1 MIPPHPYIP
10 CRRTKV
16 EVMARIND
24 KTPEQLAFIIED
36 ELRVLT
42 ENP

>member
-1 MIPPHPYIP
+1 ML
-10 CRRTKV
+10 RRIRV
-16 EVMARIND
+16 EVMARVND

-36 ELRVLT
+36 ELRVIT